1 MTQRSAR
8 LIWLAGVL
16 ALIFISMVLR
26 PAVAAVGPLL
36 SDISSSV
43 PLSATETSLLASA
56 PVFCFGVGAFLGPA
70 LVRKLGLHHA
80 MFFVLIALLVS
91 TVGRLF
97 GGAVVLLIGTVVVG
111 LAIAVVNV
119 LLPTVVRTDY
129 PNRIPLITGIYAT
142 LLAVFASFA
151 AATAVPWAQSL
162 GGWRNSLL
170 IWSIPVLIAVVLWA
184 TQLHRA
190 EKPVEATIDTA
201 DAHANERR
209 AVNRS
214 PITWLLVG
222 FFGLQS
228 LGFYAILGWLP
239 NALIAAGAEPISAGA
254 VLGVTTAIGIP
265 FGLLLSSVMG
275 RFKSLAMWSGIA
287 SLLPAVGFT
296 LMAYTLATKPTDL
309 IAQATIAGAL
319 IGLGQASTFQLS
331 LSLIGSRASNKSQTT
346 MLSALSQGWGY
357 LLAGVGTL
365 LVGLVAD
372 ASGSFAIPFAA
383 LAALTFVQVI
393 VGYLSGRPGQIPAR

>member
-36 SDISSSV
+36 SDISSSL

-97 GGAVVLLIGTVVVG
+97 GGAVVLLVGTVVVG

-190 EKPVEATIDTA
+190 EKPVEATIDSA
-201 DAHANERR
+201 GAHANERR

-254 VLGVTTAIGIP
+254 VLGITTAIGIP

-275 RFKSLAMWSGIA
+275 RFKSLAMWSAIA

-296 LMAYTLATKPTDL
+296 LMAITLATKPADL

-331 LSLIGSRASNKSQTT
+331 LSLIGSRASTKSQTT

>member
-8 LIWLAGVL
+8 LLWLAGVL
-16 ALIFISMVLR
+16 ALVFTSMVLR

-36 SDISSSV
+36 SDISSSL

-56 PVFCFGVGAFLGPA
+56 PVFCFGLGAFLGPA

-97 GGAVVLLIGTVVVG
+97 GGAAVLLAGTVVAG
-111 LAIAVVNV
+111 LAIAVANV

-129 PNRIPLITGIYAT
+129 PKRIALVTGVYTT

-151 AATAVPWAQSL
+151 AATAVPWAQAI
-162 GGWRNSLL
+162 GGWRNALL
-170 IWSIPVLIAVVLWA
+170 VWSAPVLIAVVLWA

-190 EKPVEATIDTA
+190 DKPVAETVASAED
-201 DAHANERR
+201 HSSERR

-239 NALIAAGAEPISAGA
+239 NALIAAGSDPISAGA
-254 VLGVTTAIGIP
+254 VLGTTTAIGIP
-265 FGLLLSSVMG
+265 FGLLLSSFMG
-275 RFKSLAMWSGIA
+275 RFKSLALWSAIA
-287 SLLPAVGFT
+287 SLLPAVGFS
-296 LMAYTLATKPTDL
+296 LMAITLATKPVDL

-319 IGLGQASTFQLS
+319 IGLGQASTFPLS

-346 MLSALSQGWGY
+346 LLSALSQGWGY

-365 LVGLVAD
+365 LVGLIAD
-372 ASGSFAIPFAA
+372 AAGSFAIPFAA
-383 LAALTFVQVI
+383 LAALGFIQVGI
-393 VGYLSGRPGQIPAR
+393 GYLAGRPGQIPAR